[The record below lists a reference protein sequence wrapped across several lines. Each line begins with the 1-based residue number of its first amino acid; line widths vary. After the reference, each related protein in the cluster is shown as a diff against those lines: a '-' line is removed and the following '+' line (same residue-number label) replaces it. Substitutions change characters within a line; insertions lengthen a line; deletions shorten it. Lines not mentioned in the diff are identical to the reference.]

1 MTQTH
6 TDTKRP
12 GRGGRDEATTAES
25 LIHVRAAAQA
35 LHGAISD
42 AATKRGA
49 ALKAELHLL
58 PEKARAVTDSIKESF
73 DAETEATKRHLT
85 QATTYVEATKKHVA
99 EALKSSGHELETAVR
114 RAVRDA
120 RAAAQNVSEAVSAK
134 RSTASKRG
142 ASSRGGAP

>member
-6 TDTKRP
+6 PDTKRP
-12 GRGGRDEATTAES
+12 ERASPRELAASES
-25 LIHVRAAAQA
+25 LSHVRDAAQA

-58 PEKARAVTDSIKESF
+58 PEKARAVTKSIKEAF
-73 DAETEATKRHLT
+73 EAETDTTKRQLT
-85 QATTYVEATKKHVA
+85 QATTYIEATQKHIA
-99 EALKSSGHELETAVR
+99 ESLKSSGHELETAVH

-134 RSTASKRG
+134 RSTAPQHRE
-142 ASSRGGAP
+142 SSRKAP